1 MNVLELNNVVLSE
14 KLQRERGIPKTD
26 YKLFRYMQEVLDK
39 LAPLHPMWRFEIT
52 VAQSFSSNKPEVL
65 KVEVSEYGEVLGAIE
80 RKWHASDYHLFISND
95 RIGEKMTRGSAYKT
109 TSPEK
114 AIAKIKKTFSRP
126 SVNERVAKAE
136 KLGEH
141 IIDHQVNNMM
151 REMRD
156 AKYNINEAANKY
168 VMGEG
173 WPLFLAYVET
183 LPTIERDRLLK
194 HIQAR
199 DKNAEEMLTIEAVQ
213 AKFRERKTALV
224 IKDAGKYVVKIGDS
238 VQIYDDNTLPL
249 NLRGGLGL
257 LKLVDAEHFLTSI
270 GCRVNEEVFIVLV
283 NEEGES
289 A

>member
-26 YKLFRYMQEVLDK
+26 YKLYRLMQEVLDK
-39 LAPLHPMWRFEIT
+39 LAPLRPMWKFEIT
-52 VAQSFSSNKPEVL
+52 GAQNFSGNTPDVL
-65 KVEVSEYGEVLGAIE
+65 KVEVSEYGEMLGTIHRA
-80 RKWHASDYHLFISND
+80 WHASDYHLFISND
-95 RIGEKMTRGSAYKT
+95 RIEEKMTRGSAYKT

-141 IIDHQVNNMM
+141 IIDRQVSNMH
-151 REMRD
+151 RNIRD
-156 AKYNINEAANKY
+156 AKYNIHEAANKY

-173 WPLFLAYVET
+173 WPLFLTYVET
-183 LPTIERDRLLK
+183 LPTVERDRLLK

-199 DKNAEEMLTIEAVQ
+199 DNNAEEMLTIEAVQ

-257 LKLVDAEHFLTSI
+257 LKLVDAEHFLASI

-289 A
+289 T